1 MTQEPQT
8 YKEPSVC
15 ADKMAT
21 NCMGAGQ
28 GSVVCSR
35 GEGAGLGGGRL
46 GLDLLDHV
54 GRQRRLARRP
64 VTQRALPLVDRGK
77 RRLHTSRK
85 RTQLANPALEVNFS
99 RCRALIYRSSHE
111 MTSESRWSPASRWPA
126 GLLNAKKNPGCQF
139 KAKKRECLVC
149 LCFLNAAP
157 RLYTG
162 TGLDPT
168 RLRALYGCYGSLT

>member
-77 RRLHTSRK
+77 RRLHTSSK
-85 RTQLANPALEVNFS
+85 RTQLANPSLEVIL
-99 RCRALIYRSSHE
+99 RGRLGKRERRGAGRAGGACSI
-111 MTSESRWSPASRWPA
+111 SESGPQGHGRRR
-126 GLLNAKKNPGCQF
+126 GRDLRRCPGGGGVGVGGCL
-139 KAKKRECLVC
+139 ECGRARRPVL
-149 LCFLNAAP
+149 P
-157 RLYTG
+157 RRPR
-162 TGLDPT
+162 DERCPM
-168 RLRALYGCYGSLT
+168 